1 MYVSA
6 AIEEK
11 KGRQMNSPIQMLE
24 IVAADI
30 AENTVLLELIYKHSN
45 EDHETDCAMA
55 CLIRSMKKTLT
66 TNEYIKSLSDSPAP
80 QREHGE
86 SDISD
91 EIFHATVTARKLEE
105 LAHVY
110 NEVYFTDELTAN
122 QQCIWHPQFS
132 TMRLRCVSLIEAK
145 LN

>member
-1 MYVSA
+1 MKTPLP
-6 AIEEK
+6 IE
-11 KGRQMNSPIQMLE
+11 MLE
-24 IVAADI
+24 TIAADI
-30 AENTVLLELIYKHSN
+30 AENTVLLELIYKHSS

-55 CLIRSMKKTLT
+55 CLIRSMKKTLDT
-66 TNEYIKSLSDSPAP
+66 TNEYIKSLSESPP

-105 LAHVY
+105 LAHIY
-110 NEVYFTDELTAN
+110 NEVYFTDGDNGKPAMYMASAIFDYAIKVSSELK
-122 QQCIWHPQFS
+122 S
-132 TMRLRCVSLIEAK
+132 IEAK

>member
-1 MYVSA
+1 
-6 AIEEK
+6 
-11 KGRQMNSPIQMLE
+11 ML
-24 IVAADI
+24 
-30 AENTVLLELIYKHSN
+30 K
-45 EDHETDCAMA
+45 
-55 CLIRSMKKTLT
+55 R
-66 TNEYIKSLSDSPAP
+66 LSCPP

-110 NEVYFTDELTAN
+110 NEVYFSDEDNGKPAMYMASA
-122 QQCIWHPQFS
+122 IFDYAIK
-132 TMRLRCVSLIEAK
+132 VSSELKSIEAK

>member
-1 MYVSA
+1 
-6 AIEEK
+6 
-11 KGRQMNSPIQMLE
+11 MNSPIQMLE

-55 CLIRSMKKTLT
+55 CLIRSMKKTLDT
-66 TNEYIKSLSDSPAP
+66 TNEYIKSLSDSPAPP

-105 LAHVY
+105 LAHFIMR
-110 NEVYFTDELTAN
+110 FTSQMRITAN

-132 TMRLRCVSLIEAK
+132 TMRLRLAVS
-145 LN
+145 

>member
-1 MYVSA
+1 M
-6 AIEEK
+6 K
-11 KGRQMNSPIQMLE
+11 TPSPVGMLE
-24 IVAADI
+24 TISADI

-55 CLIRSMKKTLT
+55 CLIRSMKKTLDT
-66 TNEYIKSLSDSPAP
+66 TNEYIKLLSESPP

-91 EIFHATVTARKLEE
+91 EIFHATVTARKLED
-105 LAHVY
+105 LAHIY
-110 NEVYFTDELTAN
+110 NEVYFTDSDNGKPVMYMASTIFDYTIKVSSELK
-122 QQCIWHPQFS
+122 S
-132 TMRLRCVSLIEAK
+132 IEAK

>member
-1 MYVSA
+1 M
-6 AIEEK
+6 K
-11 KGRQMNSPIQMLE
+11 TPSPVGMLE
-24 IVAADI
+24 TISADI

-55 CLIRSMKKTLT
+55 CLIRSMKKTLDT
-66 TNEYIKSLSDSPAP
+66 TNEYIKLLSESP

-105 LAHVY
+105 LAHIY
-110 NEVYFTDELTAN
+110 NEVYFTDSDNGKPVMYMASTIFDYAIKVSSELK
-122 QQCIWHPQFS
+122 S
-132 TMRLRCVSLIEAK
+132 IEAK